1 MTTALAL
8 SIGIVLVICVLQ
20 DAFEVMLLPRRV
32 QRRWR
37 FVQLYFKGLWWV
49 WSAFGRLRSAGAR
62 RERLLS
68 IFGPLSMAL
77 LFALWSVVMVFAF
90 GLIQWAAQHQQGH
103 APPDLGDQI
112 YMSGVTFF
120 TLGYGDIVP
129 HTGPAKVVAVLEA
142 GAGFGLIAVVIGYL
156 PVLYQLF
163 SRREAHVLQLDARAG
178 SPPTAMT
185 MLKRH
190 AESGGLDRV
199 DELLRAW
206 ELWGA
211 DLLES
216 HLSYPMLAYY
226 RSQHDDQ
233 SWLGALVAIMDV
245 CTLVLIGVEDV
256 HPLQA
261 RMTFAMARHVCL
273 EMARSLGVSSSRAT
287 DCDRLSHQDF
297 EALLQAFKEANLRW
311 NGGAEAEQILS
322 AIRATYEPVCVALGN
337 YLLIPLPG
345 WIPADNSP
353 DHWDRGPRGIIARRL
368 LDGLTG
374 GAITEPV
381 ATRRSIVGRVRDQ
394 VRPERVTPRD
404 GDAS

>member
-1 MTTALAL
+1 MTNALAL
-8 SIGIVLVICVLQ
+8 FVGIFLVASVLQ

-37 FVQLYFKGLWWV
+37 FVRLYFKGLWWV
-49 WSAFGRLRSAGAR
+49 WSAIGRLRPAGAR

-68 IFGPLSMAL
+68 IFGPLSMAV
-77 LFALWSVVMVFAF
+77 LFALWSTVMIFAF
-90 GLIQWAAQHQQGH
+90 GLIQWAAQQQSGH
-103 APPDLGDQI
+103 PAPDLGDQF

-120 TLGYGDIVP
+120 TLGYGDVVP
-129 HTGPAKVVAVLEA
+129 HTGAARVVSVLEA

-190 AESGGLDRV
+190 AEGGGLDRIDDV
-199 DELLRAW
+199 LRTW
-206 ELWGA
+206 EFWGA

-256 HPLQA
+256 QSLQA

-273 EMARSLGVSSSRAT
+273 EMARSLGVSSSRT
-287 DCDRLSHQDF
+287 PDGERLTHEDF
-297 EALLQAFKEANLRW
+297 EVLLQALKDANVRW
-311 NGGAEAEQILS
+311 NGGVEAEQILA
-322 AIRATYEPVCVALGN
+322 AIRATYEPVCLALGD

-345 WIPADNSP
+345 WIPADNTP

-374 GAITEPV
+374 GKIAEPV
-381 ATRRSIVGRVRDQ
+381 RTKRSVVGRVRDQ
-394 VRPERVTPRD
+394 ARPDKVRRPEE
-404 GDAS
+404 GES

>member
-1 MTTALAL
+1 VTTALAL
-8 SIGIVLVICVLQ
+8 IVGVLLVALVLQ

-37 FVQLYFKGLWWV
+37 FVRLYFKGLWWV
-49 WSAFGRLRSAGAR
+49 WSAFGRLRSPGAR

-77 LFALWSVVMVFAF
+77 LFALWSGVLIFAF
-90 GLIQWAAQHQQGH
+90 GLIQWAAQHQPGH
-103 APPDLGDQI
+103 PAPDLSDQI

-120 TLGYGDIVP
+120 TLGYGDVVP
-129 HTGPAKVVAVLEA
+129 HTGAARAVSVLEA

-199 DELLRAW
+199 DELLRTW

-273 EMARSLGVSSSRAT
+273 EMARSLGVSSSRAI
-287 DCDRLSHQDF
+287 DGERLSHEDF
-297 EALLQAFKEANLRW
+297 EALLQAFEDANLRW
-311 NGGAEAEQILS
+311 NGGPDAEQTLS
-322 AIRATYEPVCVALGN
+322 AIRATYEPVCVALGD

-345 WIPADNSP
+345 WIPSDNSP

-374 GAITEPV
+374 GPNLEP
-381 ATRRSIVGRVRDQ
+381 ATSKRSIVGRVRDQ
-394 VRPERVTPRD
+394 ARPAKVRPRD
-404 GDAS
+404 IDAS